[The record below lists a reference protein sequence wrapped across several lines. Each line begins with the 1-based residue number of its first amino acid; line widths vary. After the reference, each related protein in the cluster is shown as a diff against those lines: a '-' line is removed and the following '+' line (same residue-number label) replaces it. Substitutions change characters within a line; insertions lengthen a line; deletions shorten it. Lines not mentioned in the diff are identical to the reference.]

1 MRYVVAVARE
11 HSFSQAAETLHVAQ
25 QAVSQQV
32 RQVEKSLG
40 VDLFER
46 TNRGV
51 TITPAGEV
59 FVQEARRT
67 LNAADRVV
75 ARALAAARGEAGTMP
90 IAYTLATVRDAA
102 GAA

>member
-1 MRYVVAVARE
+1 MRYVVAVAKER
-11 HSFSQAAETLHVAQ
+11 SFSRAAETLHVAQ

-32 RQVEKSLG
+32 RVVEKSLG

-51 TITPAGEV
+51 TITPAGEA

-67 LNAADRVV
+67 LNAADRIVP
-75 ARALAAARGEAGTMP
+75 RALAAARGEAGK
-90 IAYTLATVRDAA
+90 VR
-102 GAA
+102 GAPTPANPVQ